1 MLRGENRGGRVT
13 DRAAWQFPNLDCQE
27 VCMMLSEKQAV
38 TALRMM
44 SKRPYTIDEHAPLS
58 EAAELML
65 SQNIG
70 CLPVVSADGPLVGLL
85 TERMFQAAMAGIPR
99 PFSVRNLQEKTIV
112 RIWGG
117 YNDSPT
123 ARVDAVTK
131 LQNERVRDVML
142 ADPPSV
148 TEEATMTDVAE
159 AFFAN
164 HLSHL
169 PVVRD
174 GIVVGVVARHDLLRT
189 IAGG

>member
-1 MLRGENRGGRVT
+1 
-13 DRAAWQFPNLDCQE
+13 
-27 VCMMLSEKQAV
+27 
-38 TALRMM
+38 
-44 SKRPYTIDEHAPLS
+44 
-58 EAAELML
+58 
-65 SQNIG
+65 
-70 CLPVVSADGPLVGLL
+70 
-85 TERMFQAAMAGIPR
+85 
-99 PFSVRNLQEKTIV
+99 
-112 RIWGG
+112 
-117 YNDSPT
+117 
-123 ARVDAVTK
+123 
-131 LQNERVRDVML
+131 ML